1 MIRNNTIVIGLTG
14 SMAAGKSTAAARLRE
29 LGAVVIDAD
38 QASRRVV
45 EKGQPALA
53 ALAARFG
60 PGILDGEGK
69 LDRKAMAALAFTDPA
84 ALAALNGILHP
95 AIRAEMEREL
105 DRARE
110 AGARVAVLDV
120 PLLFECGY
128 DGLCRE
134 SWLVTAPLEARLSRA
149 MARDG
154 STREAA
160 LKRMQA
166 QMPEAQKRALADV
179 ILENDGPVEGLL
191 GQVDAQYRRIKEM
204 EE

>member
-45 EKGQPALA
+45 EKGRPALA

-110 AGARVAVLDV
+110 AGTQVAVLDV

-160 LKRMQA
+160 LKRMQDR
-166 QMPEAQKRALADV
+166 KSV
-179 ILENDGPVEGLL
+179 V
-191 GQVDAQYRRIKEM
+191 
-204 EE
+204 

>member
-1 MIRNNTIVIGLTG
+1 MVIGLTG

-45 EKGQPALA
+45 EKGRPALS

-60 PGILDGEGK
+60 PGILEPEGD
-69 LDRKAMAALAFTDPA
+69 LDRRAMAALAFGDPE

-95 AIRAEMEREL
+95 AIRLEMEAAL
-105 DRARE
+105 GRARE
-110 AGARVAVLDV
+110 AGAQVAVLDV

-128 DGLCRE
+128 HKMCRE
-134 SWLVTAPLEARLSRA
+134 SWLVTAPLEARLQRA

-154 STREAA
+154 VSREAA

-191 GQVDAQYRRIKEM
+191 RQVEAQYRRIKEM
-204 EE
+204 QA

>member
-1 MIRNNTIVIGLTG
+1 MVVGLTG

-45 EKGQPALA
+45 EKGRPALA

-128 DGLCRE
+128 DRLCRE
-134 SWLVTAPLEARLSRA
+134 SWLVSAPLEARLSRA

-166 QMPEAQKRALADV
+166 QMSEAQKRALADV

-191 GQVDAQYRRIKEM
+191 RQVDAQYRRIKEM
-204 EE
+204 QE

>member
-1 MIRNNTIVIGLTG
+1 MVIGLTG

-45 EKGQPALA
+45 EKGRPALS

-60 PGILDGEGK
+60 PGILGPEGD
-69 LDRKAMAALAFTDPA
+69 LDRRAMAALAFGDPE

-95 AIRAEMEREL
+95 AIRLEMEAAL
-105 DRARE
+105 GRARE
-110 AGARVAVLDV
+110 AGAQVAVLDV

-128 DGLCRE
+128 HKMCRE
-134 SWLVTAPLEARLSRA
+134 SWLVTAPLEARLQRA

-154 STREAA
+154 VSREAA

-191 GQVDAQYRRIKEM
+191 RQVEAQYRRIKEM
-204 EE
+204 QA

>member
-1 MIRNNTIVIGLTG
+1 
-14 SMAAGKSTAAARLRE
+14 
-29 LGAVVIDAD
+29 
-38 QASRRVV
+38 
-45 EKGQPALA
+45 
-53 ALAARFG
+53 
-60 PGILDGEGK
+60 
-69 LDRKAMAALAFTDPA
+69 
-84 ALAALNGILHP
+84 
-95 AIRAEMEREL
+95 MEREL

-128 DGLCRE
+128 DRLCRE

-160 LKRMQA
+160 LKRMQD

>member
-1 MIRNNTIVIGLTG
+1 M
-14 SMAAGKSTAAARLRE
+14 
-29 LGAVVIDAD
+29 
-38 QASRRVV
+38 
-45 EKGQPALA
+45 
-53 ALAARFG
+53 
-60 PGILDGEGK
+60 
-69 LDRKAMAALAFTDPA
+69 
-84 ALAALNGILHP
+84 
-95 AIRAEMEREL
+95 
-105 DRARE
+105 
-110 AGARVAVLDV
+110 
-120 PLLFECGY
+120 
-128 DGLCRE
+128 
-134 SWLVTAPLEARLSRA
+134 TAPLEARLSRA

>member
-60 PGILDGEGK
+60 SGILDGEGK

-95 AIRAEMEREL
+95 AIRTEMEREL
-105 DRARE
+105 DGPGKQEPGWRCWMCPCSLSAVTMGC
-110 AGARVAVLDV
+110 AGKA
-120 PLLFECGY
+120 G
-128 DGLCRE
+128 
-134 SWLVTAPLEARLSRA
+134 W
-149 MARDG
+149 
-154 STREAA
+154 
-160 LKRMQA
+160 
-166 QMPEAQKRALADV
+166 
-179 ILENDGPVEGLL
+179 
-191 GQVDAQYRRIKEM
+191 
-204 EE
+204 

>member
-60 PGILDGEGK
+60 SGILDGEGK

-95 AIRAEMEREL
+95 AIRTEMEREL

-120 PLLFECGY
+120 
-128 DGLCRE
+128 
-134 SWLVTAPLEARLSRA
+134 
-149 MARDG
+149 
-154 STREAA
+154 
-160 LKRMQA
+160 
-166 QMPEAQKRALADV
+166 PEAQKRALADV